1 MKKQTKFRIF
11 LLGSIILLFLNFF
24 FIKPTII
31 DNSLLALTVQDTTRG
46 SEYKN
51 KMMEQ
56 SKKIDKIDQKVDSAQ
71 LKWDAIEKAL
81 KEKQNPK

>member
-1 MKKQTKFRIF
+1 MKKQTKYRIF
-11 LLGSIILLFLNFF
+11 LLGSIIFLNLF

-31 DNSLLALTVQDTTRG
+31 DDSLLTLTVQDTTRG

-51 KMMEQ
+51 KIMEQ

-81 KEKQNPK
+81 KEKQHPK

>member
-1 MKKQTKFRIF
+1 MKKQTKYRIF
-11 LLGSIILLFLNFF
+11 LLGSIIFLNLF

-31 DNSLLALTVQDTTRG
+31 DNSLLTLTVQDTTRG

-51 KMMEQ
+51 KIMEQ

-81 KEKQNPK
+81 KEKQHPK